1 MTVMLRAIVQRDELN
16 QELNELFDLK
26 KAKARKEKMLDQQSN
41 EALREIRH
49 LILMFRDG
57 IPDVSIPVSECE
69 SLEWKAESQQLVYI
83 KDHNAQVVEGT
94 NKETMVNLRPYLI
107 QIVKKAKEFYRH

>member
-1 MTVMLRAIVQRDELN
+1 MAVVSRALVQRDELN

-26 KAKARKEKMLDQQSN
+26 KAKARNDKILDQQSS

-57 IPDVSIPVSECE
+57 IPNVTISVSENE
-69 SLEWKAESQQLVYI
+69 SLEWRTHSQQLVYI
-83 KDHNAQVVEGT
+83 KDEHVQVVEGT
-94 NKETMVNLRPYLI
+94 SKETMVKLRPFLI
-107 QIVKKAKEFYRH
+107 QIVRKAKEFYRH

>member
-1 MTVMLRAIVQRDELN
+1 MSRALVQRDELN

-26 KAKARKEKMLDQQSN
+26 KAKARKDKTLEQQSN

-57 IPDVSIPVSECE
+57 IPNVIIPVSESE
-69 SLEWKAESQQLVYI
+69 SLEWRSHTQQLVYV
-83 KDHNAQVVEGT
+83 KDDHAQVVEGT
-94 NKETMVNLRPYLI
+94 SKENMVKLRPYLV
-107 QIVKKAKEFYRH
+107 QIVKKAKEFYRQ

>member
-1 MTVMLRAIVQRDELN
+1 MTMIQRAVVQKDELN

-26 KAKARKEKMLDQQSN
+26 KAKARKDKTLEQQSN

-49 LILMFRDG
+49 LMLMFRDG
-57 IPDVSIPVSECE
+57 IPNVTIPVSENE
-69 SLEWKAESQQLVYI
+69 TLEWRSDSQQLVYI
-83 KDHNAQVVEGT
+83 KNNHAQVVEGT
-94 NKETMVNLRPYLI
+94 TKETMVNLRPYLI

>member
-1 MTVMLRAIVQRDELN
+1 MNVMSRAIVQKDELN

-49 LILMFRDG
+49 LMLMFRDG
-57 IPDVSIPVSECE
+57 IPNVTIPVSENE
-69 SLEWKAESQQLVYI
+69 TLEWKSDSQQLVYI
-83 KDHNAQVVEGT
+83 KDRHVQVVEGT
-94 NKETMVNLRPYLI
+94 TKETMVNLRPFLI

>member
-1 MTVMLRAIVQRDELN
+1 MTVALRAVVQRDELN

-26 KAKARKEKMLDQQSN
+26 KAKARKDKMLEQQSN

-57 IPDVSIPVSECE
+57 IPNVSIPVSDCE
-69 SLEWKAESQQLVYI
+69 SLEWKAESQQLVYV
-83 KDHNAQVVEGT
+83 KDHYAQVVEGAT
-94 NKETMVNLRPYLI
+94 KETMVTLRPYLI